1 VDDRDGNIT
10 IEPAGVYGVEA
21 RNSHGHGDI
30 ELTLPGNA
38 SATVDGRT
46 RNGDIVSDFPLAI
59 SGDDSK
65 TASGKIGSGQ
75 AKVTLSTDVGDVR
88 IKRGETQGTV
98 TAPPKTPAAPKA
110 PKAPKA
116 PAESE
121 EQ

>member
-1 VDDRDGNIT
+1 
-10 IEPAGVYGVEA
+10 VYGVEA

-30 ELTLPGNA
+30 ELTLPSNA

-65 TASGKIGSGQ
+65 TASGKIGGGQ

-88 IKRGETQGTV
+88 IKRGEQSQGSV
-98 TAPPKTPAAPKA
+98 PAPPKTPAMPKA
-110 PKAPKA
+110 PKTPKA
-116 PAESE
+116 PAEPV